1 MGIKVDGI
9 FVAPAAS
16 LPMEER
22 DSAELIAGKGISGD
36 RYASQTGTYSVLRV
50 SAQRPGERE
59 PGRQITLLS
68 ADSVDAA
75 LARAGLT
82 PPASLG
88 DLRRNVVLRG
98 VSAAQ
103 LLSAIGTEI
112 AIGEAR
118 VFVHR
123 NCVPCMYNERKNGC
137 AGLMEALWEDAGVA
151 CEVVRAGVIS
161 KGDAVSLAP
170 TGPVLST
177 VLDGGAQAPGYYVRP
192 SKRTAEQVRAAR
204 ERLGAAK
211 QALSKVDPEGVQR
224 IEASYQ
230 SAGLSF
236 WGRGVAPIPEQ
247 QWVHDRLAVAVAVGV
262 AAVVVGLF
270 VSRK

>member
-82 PPASLG
+82 PVGSLPAQNL
-88 DLRRNVVLRG
+88 N
-98 VSAAQ
+98 Q
-103 LLSAIGTEI
+103 Q
-112 AIGEAR
+112 
-118 VFVHR
+118 
-123 NCVPCMYNERKNGC
+123 
-137 AGLMEALWEDAGVA
+137 AG
-151 CEVVRAGVIS
+151 IS
-161 KGDAVSLAP
+161 K
-170 TGPVLST
+170 
-177 VLDGGAQAPGYYVRP
+177 DGSNLRESFYHR
-192 SKRTAEQVRAAR
+192 RTE
-204 ERLGAAK
+204 
-211 QALSKVDPEGVQR
+211 
-224 IEASYQ
+224 
-230 SAGLSF
+230 
-236 WGRGVAPIPEQ
+236 
-247 QWVHDRLAVAVAVGV
+247 
-262 AAVVVGLF
+262 
-270 VSRK
+270 